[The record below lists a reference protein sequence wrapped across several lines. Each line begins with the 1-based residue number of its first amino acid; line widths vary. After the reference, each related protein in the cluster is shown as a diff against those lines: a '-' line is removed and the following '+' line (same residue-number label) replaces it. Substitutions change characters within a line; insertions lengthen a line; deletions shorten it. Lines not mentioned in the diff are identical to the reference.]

1 MNVALVLLGAVVFA
15 AVLGVVVWAAGRR
28 GEAQAGELRREIQA
42 SVTSQAQLFNNQI
55 GQMTQAVNQQLG
67 LVRQELQSS
76 VANSGKLALDA
87 QRDVAKRLD
96 ASYEALRDISK
107 QVGEMRE
114 ANRQL
119 SQTTDDLQKILG
131 GAKSRGILG
140 EAMLDRLLED
150 VLPRSAYETQYRFNN
165 GSSVDA
171 IIRDGDYIICIDSKF
186 PLESYRRLADG
197 ADGARREFASA
208 VRKHADSIAEKYILP
223 AERTLDFALMF
234 IPSEGVYYE
243 VLVTEDGKNGMLADY
258 CRSMKVLPISPNTC
272 YAYLRLIATSLRGLR
287 VEESA
292 RQLMAS
298 LGGLQGHLQVFASVF
313 DKVGT
318 HLHNA
323 SNCYDD
329 ADVKLGK
336 FAAVLEQTAQG
347 TLSEPPAQAKIKF
360 NGASALGAERPVNS
374 RS

>member
-1 MNVALVLLGAVVFA
+1 MNFTLILFAIVAVA
-15 AVLGVVVWAAGRR
+15 AVIGIVVWAAGKRAEMDVSKLR
-28 GEAQAGELRREIQA
+28 LEMQAAA
-42 SVTSQAQLFNNQI
+42 SSQAQLLNSQVTQL
-55 GQMTQAVNQQLG
+55 GQMTQTLNQQLG
-67 LVRQELQSS
+67 QVRQELQNS

-87 QRDVAKRLD
+87 QRDVSKRLD

-150 VLPRSAYETQYRFNN
+150 VLPRSAYETQYRFGN
-165 GSSVDA
+165 GSTVDA
-171 IIRDGDYIICIDSKF
+171 VIRDGDHLICIDSKF
-186 PLESYRRLADG
+186 PLEAYRRLSEN

-223 AERTLDFALMF
+223 AESTLDFALMF

-243 VLVTEDGKNGMLADY
+243 VLVTEDGKAGMLADY
-258 CRSMKVLPISPNTC
+258 CRSRKVLPISPNTC

-292 RQLMAS
+292 KQLMAS
-298 LGGLQGHLQVFASVF
+298 LGGLQGHLQIFAGVFE
-313 DKVGT
+313 KVGT
-318 HLHNA
+318 HLRNA
-323 SNCYDD
+323 GNCYED
-329 ADVKLGK
+329 ADSKLARFEG
-336 FAAVLEQTAQG
+336 ALNQTAQG
-347 TLSEPPAQAKIKF
+347 ILPEPPPQQKTIKF
-360 NGASALGAERPVNS
+360 NGSPS
-374 RS
+374 

>member
-1 MNVALVLLGAVVFA
+1 MNFTFVLLAIVVTA
-15 AVLGVVVWAAGRR
+15 AIIGIVVWAAGKRA
-28 GEAQAGELRREIQA
+28 ESDAAKLRLEMQT
-42 SVTSQAQLFNNQI
+42 SSTSQAQLFNNQI
-55 GQMTQAVNQQLG
+55 GQMAQAVNQQLG
-67 LVRQELQSS
+67 HVRQELQTS
-76 VANSGKLALDA
+76 VATSGKLALDA

-150 VLPRSAYETQYRFNN
+150 VLPRAAYETQYRFNN

-171 IIRDGDYIICIDSKF
+171 IIRDGDHIICIDSKF
-186 PLESYRRLADG
+186 PLEAYRRLAEN

-208 VRKHADSIAEKYILP
+208 VRKHADSIADKYILP
-223 AERTLDFALMF
+223 AEHTLDFALMF

-258 CRSMKVLPISPNTC
+258 CRSRKVLPISPNTC

-292 RQLMAS
+292 KQLMAS
-298 LGGLQGHLQVFASVF
+298 LGGLQNHLQIFAGVFE
-313 DKVGT
+313 KVGT
-318 HLHNA
+318 HLRNA
-323 SNCYDD
+323 GNCYDE
-329 ADVKLGK
+329 ADLKLAR
-336 FAAVLEQTAQG
+336 FEAALEQTAQG
-347 TLSEPPAQAKIKF
+347 TLTDAPPQKTMKF
-360 NGASALGAERPVNS
+360 NGAN
-374 RS
+374 